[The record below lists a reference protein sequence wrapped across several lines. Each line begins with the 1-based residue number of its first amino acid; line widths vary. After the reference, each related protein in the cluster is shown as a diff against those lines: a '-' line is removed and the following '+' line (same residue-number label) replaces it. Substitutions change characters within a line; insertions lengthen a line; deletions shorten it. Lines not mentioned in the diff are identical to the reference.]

1 MVGDGNGVVDDGE
14 VEEGGEGGGGGVLP
28 EEEDQPHLLPLAS
41 LLGRLAVLKTPIQ
54 TCTKIVM
61 LTLVIGLDCLKNSS
75 QVSCWKR
82 ALTAK
87 SLSRSCVPIIVR

>member
-1 MVGDGNGVVDDGE
+1 MVDGDEEEDGE
-14 VEEGGEGGGGGVLP
+14 GGGVLP
-28 EEEDQPHLLPLAS
+28 EEEHQPHLLPLAS
-41 LLGRLAVLKTPIQ
+41 LLGRLAVLKTPNQ
-54 TCTKIVM
+54 NMFDIVM